1 MAEVKTPV
9 LETKHLG
16 ISFGGLHAVQ
26 DFNIQMNAGELV
38 GLIGPNGAGKTTVFN
53 LLTGVYVPTEGTVL
67 LNGVPLNGKKTHQ
80 FVEAGIARTFQ
91 NIRLFNDMTVIEN
104 VKVACTKDMHY
115 SLLDATF
122 RTPKFWKAEKEVTD
136 RAMEL
141 LEICGLADKAD
152 ILSSSLPYG
161 QQRKL
166 EIARALA
173 TNMKVLLL
181 DEPAAGMNPT
191 ETAELLSCINTIR
204 DRFGVAILLIEHDMS
219 LVMNVCERI
228 QVIDYGLTIASG
240 LPEEIANNPRV
251 IAAYLGEEGG
261 NTMLEIK
268 DLNVFYGAIHA
279 LKGVSLTVGDGE
291 LVSLIGAN
299 GAGKTT
305 TLHTISGLLH
315 AASGSVML
323 DGKDLQKVPANTIIN
338 LGLAHVPEGRHVF
351 ARMTVEENLRMGAYI
366 IKDQKKIA
374 ENLEKVYGH
383 FPRLKERYR
392 QLAGTLS
399 GGEQQMLAT
408 GRALMTDPKI
418 VLMDEPSMGL
428 SPLLVKEIFAII
440 EELHKSG
447 ITILLVEQN
456 AKMALAVSDRAYV
469 LETGTIS
476 MEGKASDLAAD
487 DRVRKAY
494 LGA

>member
-1 MAEVKTPV
+1 
-9 LETKHLG
+9 
-16 ISFGGLHAVQ
+16 
-26 DFNIQMNAGELV
+26 
-38 GLIGPNGAGKTTVFN
+38 
-53 LLTGVYVPTEGTVL
+53 
-67 LNGVPLNGKKTHQ
+67 
-80 FVEAGIARTFQ
+80 
-91 NIRLFNDMTVIEN
+91 
-104 VKVACTKDMHY
+104 
-115 SLLDATF
+115 
-122 RTPKFWKAEKEVTD
+122 
-136 RAMEL
+136 
-141 LEICGLADKAD
+141 
-152 ILSSSLPYG
+152 
-161 QQRKL
+161 
-166 EIARALA
+166 
-173 TNMKVLLL
+173 
-181 DEPAAGMNPT
+181 
-191 ETAELLSCINTIR
+191 
-204 DRFGVAILLIEHDMS
+204 
-219 LVMNVCERI
+219 
-228 QVIDYGLTIASG
+228 
-240 LPEEIANNPRV
+240 
-251 IAAYLGEEGG
+251 
-261 NTMLEIK
+261 MLEIK

-279 LKGVSLTVGDGE
+279 LKGISLTVGDGE

-305 TLHTISGLLH
+305 TLHTISGLLTV
-315 AASGSVML
+315 ASGSVTL
-323 DGKDLQKVPANTIIN
+323 DGTDLQKVAPNTIIG

-374 ENLEKVYGH
+374 ENMEKVYGH
-383 FPRLKERYR
+383 FPRLKERRR

-428 SPLLVKEIFAII
+428 SPILVKEIFSII
-440 EELHKSG
+440 EELHRSG

-476 MEGKASDLAAD
+476 MEGNAADLAAD